1 MIRILARSSHPLAP
15 IFHLNG
21 GPGITNMT
29 FPQASRLTAQHDVV
43 MVGYRGVDGSSVL
56 NCPEVTAALE
66 KSADFLGKA
75 SLSAYSQAFASCAQ
89 RLERSGV
96 DLAGYTLAE
105 QADDIEAARVALG
118 YQRIDLL
125 SESAGT
131 RLAMIYQWRYPN
143 SVDRSVMVG
152 VNPPG
157 NFIYSGAEIDQGI
170 ERYSAL
176 CAQQSACRARTGNLA
191 ASMKHTA
198 AHMPSSWYS
207 LPIKPGNA
215 LVGTF
220 LGLTEANRGSPLS
233 GPMTL
238 DSWISA
244 AHGDPSGL
252 WFLSTMAGLV
262 LPSSFAWGEFASI
275 GMADAQPVERYF
287 SSGADRGSIIGNPL
301 GEFLW
306 GAGGMAHAWPANPG
320 ENQYT
325 SVQNSNV
332 PTLLIGGTLDFET
345 PAQNA
350 TKELL
355 PHLSNGHQVILS
367 GLGHVD
373 DFDAYEPS
381 ASTQLLTAFYATGQV
396 DTSRYTPNVVSFTT
410 SSTQTAIAKDSLA
423 DNDRLRLVG
432 SDLACGVGDPDPAP
446 RRYRPQDGRMDPFG
460 RSDRVRTR
468 RMVPR
473 RTVGTAVLAEP
484 AARRPAAGSGLDRGA
499 DLARGLRRL
508 GPHRHAKGDAGQ
520 GHRCR
525 GCRCGGRSR
534 TRFPRDR
541 RAHGVDHDDHRCGGR
556 VEPESARARHLDRA
570 GRVAAMATTP
580 PQPTVARRT
589 PDRVE
594 GLDHDLVVVGHVE
607 REVPVAPAP
616 GCLAPHAAHH
626 GDDYHGS
633 AEEILRAGPRREGE
647 TRHFERRSCWPTNT
661 GVWSAGTTV
670 TSSARQWGSKPP
682 PLVGRRRARR
692 GSNALARCS
701 QHHKLLD
708 RGIIGIKAD
717 YTINDFQHLI
727 GCSPAAD
734 TLVLAHASRPLVVP
748 QVRPASAGSESRP
761 VVHKGGLPIG

>member
-1 MIRILARSSHPLAP
+1 MKAKRIYSPSRIVALVVIGVMLLGLAYLRFAPGAAAVSVPQGAHAGQLTMHACTYATEQGAMPADCGTLVVPENRASSKSRLIALPVTRILARSSHPLAP
-15 IFHLNG
+15 IFYLNG

-29 FPQASRLTAQHDVV
+29 FPQAGRLTAQHDVV

-66 KSADFLGKA
+66 TSDYLGKA
-75 SLSAYSQAFASCAQ
+75 SLSAYSQAFASCAK
-89 RLERSGV
+89 RLERDGV

-118 YQRIDLL
+118 YKRIDLL

-131 RLAMIYQWRYPN
+131 RLGMIYQWRYPN

-176 CAQQSACRARTGNLA
+176 CAKQPACRARTANLA

-198 AHMPSSWYS
+198 ADMPSSWYS

-220 LGLTEANRGSPLS
+220 LGLTEATSVDSPLS

-252 WFLSTMAGLV
+252 WLLSTMANLT
-262 LPSSFAWGEFASI
+262 LPQSFTWGEFASI

-306 GAGGMAHAWPANPG
+306 GAGGLVHAWPANPG

-325 SVQNSNV
+325 SVQNSSV

-373 DFDAYEPS
+373 DFFSYEPR
-381 ASTQLLTAFYATGQV
+381 ASTQLLTTFYATGQV
-396 DTSRYTPNVVSFTT
+396 DTSRYTPNVVSFATPQ
-410 SSTQTAIAKDSLA
+410 SEAAIAKDLLA
-423 DNDRLRLVG
+423 FMIGFALLAVIWLVILAIRVRRRGGTGRKTGAWIRSAGPIVFGLGGWFLGALLVLRFWPNVPLE
-432 SDLACGVGDPDPAP
+432 DQLLAVVSVAVPIWLGVYAGWVRTDTPKAMRAKGIGAAGVGAVVGAALGFHVTSGLIALITTIIGAAVVSNLSLLVLDIWTERAAS
-446 RRYRPQDGRMDPFG
+446 R
-460 RSDRVRTR
+460 
-468 RMVPR
+468 
-473 RTVGTAVLAEP
+473 GTAAPAVDLSETEHLEP
-484 AARRPAAGSGLDRGA
+484 AL
-499 DLARGLRRL
+499 
-508 GPHRHAKGDAGQ
+508 H
-520 GHRCR
+520 
-525 GCRCGGRSR
+525 
-534 TRFPRDR
+534 
-541 RAHGVDHDDHRCGGR
+541 
-556 VEPESARARHLDRA
+556 
-570 GRVAAMATTP
+570 
-580 PQPTVARRT
+580 
-589 PDRVE
+589 
-594 GLDHDLVVVGHVE
+594 
-607 REVPVAPAP
+607 
-616 GCLAPHAAHH
+616 
-626 GDDYHGS
+626 
-633 AEEILRAGPRREGE
+633 
-647 TRHFERRSCWPTNT
+647 
-661 GVWSAGTTV
+661 
-670 TSSARQWGSKPP
+670 
-682 PLVGRRRARR
+682 
-692 GSNALARCS
+692 
-701 QHHKLLD
+701 
-708 RGIIGIKAD
+708 
-717 YTINDFQHLI
+717 
-727 GCSPAAD
+727 
-734 TLVLAHASRPLVVP
+734 
-748 QVRPASAGSESRP
+748 
-761 VVHKGGLPIG
+761 

>member
-1 MIRILARSSHPLAP
+1 MTTTPGTARARRNTWARIAALLVTIVLLAGLTYLRVSSSPETVSVSQGAHAGQLTMHPCTYPTENGAYRADCGTLVVPENRADPRSRLIALPVTRILARSSRPLAP
-15 IFHLNG
+15 IFHLSG
-21 GPGITNMT
+21 GPGETNMT
-29 FPQASRLTAQHDVV
+29 FPQASRLAAQHDVV

-66 KSADFLGKA
+66 NSDYLGKA
-75 SLSAYSQAFASCAQ
+75 SLSAYSRAFAACAK

-105 QADDIEAARVALG
+105 QADDIDAARVALG

-143 SVDRSVMVG
+143 TVDRSVMIG

-176 CAQQSACRARTGNLA
+176 CAQQPACRARTGNLA

-198 AHMPSSWYS
+198 AHMPSRWYS

-220 LGLTEANRGSPLS
+220 LGLTEATAVDSPLS

-244 AHGDPSGL
+244 AQGDPSGL
-252 WFLSTMAGLV
+252 WLLSTMANLT
-262 LPSSFAWGEFASI
+262 LPQSFTWGEFASI

-306 GAGGMAHAWPANPG
+306 GAGGLAHAWPANPG

-373 DFDAYEPS
+373 DFESYEPS
-381 ASTQLLTAFYATGQV
+381 ASTQLLTTFYATGQV
-396 DTSRYTPNVVSFTT
+396 DTSRYTPNRVSFTT
-410 SSTQTAIAKDSLA
+410 CANADS
-423 DNDRLRLVG
+423 DCQGPPCGNDRLRRPGCPVRCSG
-432 SDLACGVGDPDPAP
+432 SRAGYASTVPQGARPASRPAP
-446 RRYRPQDGRMDPFG
+446 SSCSCSG
-460 RSDRVRTR
+460 S
-468 RMVPR
+468 
-473 RTVGTAVLAEP
+473 
-484 AARRPAAGSGLDRGA
+484 AAGS
-499 DLARGLRRL
+499 
-508 GPHRHAKGDAGQ
+508 
-520 GHRCR
+520 
-525 GCRCGGRSR
+525 
-534 TRFPRDR
+534 
-541 RAHGVDHDDHRCGGR
+541 
-556 VEPESARARHLDRA
+556 E
-570 GRVAAMATTP
+570 
-580 PQPTVARRT
+580 QP
-589 PDRVE
+589 
-594 GLDHDLVVVGHVE
+594 
-607 REVPVAPAP
+607 
-616 GCLAPHAAHH
+616 
-626 GDDYHGS
+626 
-633 AEEILRAGPRREGE
+633 
-647 TRHFERRSCWPTNT
+647 
-661 GVWSAGTTV
+661 WS
-670 TSSARQWGSKPP
+670 S
-682 PLVGRRRARR
+682 
-692 GSNALARCS
+692 
-701 QHHKLLD
+701 
-708 RGIIGIKAD
+708 
-717 YTINDFQHLI
+717 
-727 GCSPAAD
+727 
-734 TLVLAHASRPLVVP
+734 
-748 QVRPASAGSESRP
+748 
-761 VVHKGGLPIG
+761 

>member
-1 MIRILARSSHPLAP
+1 MKAKRIYSPSRIVALVVIGVMLLGLAYLRFAPGAAAVSVPQGAHAGQLTMHACTYATEQGAMPADCGTLVVPENRASSKSRLIALPVTRILARSSHPLAP
-15 IFHLNG
+15 IFYLNG

-29 FPQASRLTAQHDVV
+29 FPQAGRLTAQHDVV

-66 KSADFLGKA
+66 TSDYLGKA
-75 SLSAYSQAFASCAQ
+75 SLSAYSQAFASCAK
-89 RLERSGV
+89 RLERDGV

-118 YQRIDLL
+118 YKRIDLL

-131 RLAMIYQWRYPN
+131 RLGMIYQWRYPN

-176 CAQQSACRARTGNLA
+176 CAKQPACRARTANLA

-198 AHMPSSWYS
+198 ADMPSSWYS

-220 LGLTEANRGSPLS
+220 LGLTEATSVDSPLS

-252 WFLSTMAGLV
+252 WLLSTMANLT
-262 LPSSFAWGEFASI
+262 LPQSFTWGEFASI

-306 GAGGMAHAWPANPG
+306 GAGGLVHAWPANPG

-325 SVQNSNV
+325 SVQNSSV

-373 DFDAYEPS
+373 DFFSYEPR
-381 ASTQLLTAFYATGQV
+381 ASTQLLTTFYATGQV
-396 DTSRYTPNVVSFTT
+396 DTSRYTPNVVSFAT
-410 SSTQTAIAKDSLA
+410 SPTQAAIAKDLLA
-423 DNDRLRLVG
+423 FMIGFALLAVIWLVILAIRVRRRGGTGRKTGAWIRSAGPIVFGLGGWFLGALLVLRFWPNVPLE
-432 SDLACGVGDPDPAP
+432 DQLLAVVSVAVPIWLGVYAGWVRTDTPKAMRAKGIGAAGVGAVVGAALGFHVTSGLIALITTIIGAAVVSNLSLLVLDIWTERAAS
-446 RRYRPQDGRMDPFG
+446 R
-460 RSDRVRTR
+460 
-468 RMVPR
+468 
-473 RTVGTAVLAEP
+473 GTAAPAVDLSETEHLEP
-484 AARRPAAGSGLDRGA
+484 AL
-499 DLARGLRRL
+499 
-508 GPHRHAKGDAGQ
+508 H
-520 GHRCR
+520 
-525 GCRCGGRSR
+525 
-534 TRFPRDR
+534 
-541 RAHGVDHDDHRCGGR
+541 
-556 VEPESARARHLDRA
+556 
-570 GRVAAMATTP
+570 
-580 PQPTVARRT
+580 
-589 PDRVE
+589 
-594 GLDHDLVVVGHVE
+594 
-607 REVPVAPAP
+607 
-616 GCLAPHAAHH
+616 
-626 GDDYHGS
+626 
-633 AEEILRAGPRREGE
+633 
-647 TRHFERRSCWPTNT
+647 
-661 GVWSAGTTV
+661 
-670 TSSARQWGSKPP
+670 
-682 PLVGRRRARR
+682 
-692 GSNALARCS
+692 
-701 QHHKLLD
+701 
-708 RGIIGIKAD
+708 
-717 YTINDFQHLI
+717 
-727 GCSPAAD
+727 
-734 TLVLAHASRPLVVP
+734 
-748 QVRPASAGSESRP
+748 
-761 VVHKGGLPIG
+761 

>member
-1 MIRILARSSHPLAP
+1 MHACTYATELGAVPADCGALIVPENRADPRSRLIALPVIRILARSSHPLAP

-29 FPQASRLTAQHDVV
+29 FPQAGRLTAQHDVV

-75 SLSAYSQAFASCAQ
+75 SLSAYSQAFVSCAQ
-89 RLERSGV
+89 RLEQSGV
-96 DLAGYTLAE
+96 DLAGYTLTE

-118 YQRIDLL
+118 YQSIDLL

-176 CAQQSACRARTGNLA
+176 CGQQSACRARTGNLA
-191 ASMKHTA
+191 ASMKHAA
-198 AHMPSSWYS
+198 AHLPSSWYS

-220 LGLTEANRGSPLS
+220 LGLTEATGSPLS

-275 GMADAQPVERYF
+275 GMADAQPAERYF

-355 PHLSNGHQVILS
+355 PHLSNGHQIILS

-381 ASTQLLTAFYATGQV
+381 ASTQLLTTFYATGQV

-423 DNDRLRLVG
+423 TMIGIVLLAVIWLVVLAIRIRRRGGTGHKTGAWIRSAGPIVFGLGGWFLGALLVLRFWPSWPL
-432 SDLACGVGDPDPAP
+432 DDQLLAVASIAVPIWLGVYAGWVRTDTPKALRAKGIGAAGVGA
-446 RRYRPQDGRMDPFG
+446 
-460 RSDRVRTR
+460 V
-468 RMVPR
+468 
-473 RTVGTAVLAEP
+473 VGAALGFHVTGGLMAWITTMIGAAVVSNLSLLALDIWTE
-484 AARRPAAGSGLDRGA
+484 RAAG
-499 DLARGLRRL
+499 
-508 GPHRHAKGDAGQ
+508 
-520 GHRCR
+520 
-525 GCRCGGRSR
+525 
-534 TRFPRDR
+534 
-541 RAHGVDHDDHRCGGR
+541 
-556 VEPESARARHLDRA
+556 
-570 GRVAAMATTP
+570 AAMATTP
-580 PQPTVARRT
+580 SQPTVARRT

-607 REVPVAPAP
+607 REVP
-616 GCLAPHAAHH
+616 
-626 GDDYHGS
+626 
-633 AEEILRAGPRREGE
+633 
-647 TRHFERRSCWPTNT
+647 
-661 GVWSAGTTV
+661 
-670 TSSARQWGSKPP
+670 
-682 PLVGRRRARR
+682 
-692 GSNALARCS
+692 
-701 QHHKLLD
+701 
-708 RGIIGIKAD
+708 
-717 YTINDFQHLI
+717 
-727 GCSPAAD
+727 
-734 TLVLAHASRPLVVP
+734 
-748 QVRPASAGSESRP
+748 
-761 VVHKGGLPIG
+761 

>member
-1 MIRILARSSHPLAP
+1 MKAKRIYSPSRIVALVVIGVMLLGLAYLRFAPGAAAVSVPQGAHAGQLTMHACTYATEQGAMPADCGTLVVPENRASSKSRLIALPVTRILARSSHPLAP
-15 IFHLNG
+15 IFYLNG

-29 FPQASRLTAQHDVV
+29 FPQAGRLTAQHDVV
-43 MVGYRGVDGSSVL
+43 MVGYRGIDGSSVL

-66 KSADFLGKA
+66 TSDYLGKA
-75 SLSAYSQAFASCAQ
+75 SLSAYSQAFASCAK
-89 RLERSGV
+89 RLERDGV

-118 YQRIDLL
+118 YKRIDLL

-131 RLAMIYQWRYPN
+131 RLGMIYQWRYPN

-176 CAQQSACRARTGNLA
+176 CAKQPACRARTANLA

-198 AHMPSSWYS
+198 ADMPSSWYS

-220 LGLTEANRGSPLS
+220 LGLTEATSVDSPLS

-252 WFLSTMAGLV
+252 WLLSTMANLT
-262 LPSSFAWGEFASI
+262 LPQSFTWGEFASI

-306 GAGGMAHAWPANPG
+306 GAGGLVHAWPANPG

-325 SVQNSNV
+325 SVQNSSV

-373 DFDAYEPS
+373 DFFSYEPR
-381 ASTQLLTAFYATGQV
+381 ASTQLLTTFYATGQV
-396 DTSRYTPNVVSFTT
+396 DTSRYTPNVVSFAT
-410 SSTQTAIAKDSLA
+410 SPTQAAIAKDLLA
-423 DNDRLRLVG
+423 FMIGFALLAVIWLVILAIRVRRRGGTGRKTGAWIRSAGPIVFGLGGWFLGALLVLRFWPSVPLE
-432 SDLACGVGDPDPAP
+432 DQLLAVVSVAVPIWLGVYAGWVRTDTPKAMRAKGIGAAGVGAVVGAALGFHVTSGLIALITTIIGAAVVSNLSLLVLDIWTERAAS
-446 RRYRPQDGRMDPFG
+446 R
-460 RSDRVRTR
+460 
-468 RMVPR
+468 
-473 RTVGTAVLAEP
+473 GTAAPAVDLSETEHLEP
-484 AARRPAAGSGLDRGA
+484 AL
-499 DLARGLRRL
+499 
-508 GPHRHAKGDAGQ
+508 H
-520 GHRCR
+520 
-525 GCRCGGRSR
+525 
-534 TRFPRDR
+534 
-541 RAHGVDHDDHRCGGR
+541 
-556 VEPESARARHLDRA
+556 
-570 GRVAAMATTP
+570 
-580 PQPTVARRT
+580 
-589 PDRVE
+589 
-594 GLDHDLVVVGHVE
+594 
-607 REVPVAPAP
+607 
-616 GCLAPHAAHH
+616 
-626 GDDYHGS
+626 
-633 AEEILRAGPRREGE
+633 
-647 TRHFERRSCWPTNT
+647 
-661 GVWSAGTTV
+661 
-670 TSSARQWGSKPP
+670 
-682 PLVGRRRARR
+682 
-692 GSNALARCS
+692 
-701 QHHKLLD
+701 
-708 RGIIGIKAD
+708 
-717 YTINDFQHLI
+717 
-727 GCSPAAD
+727 
-734 TLVLAHASRPLVVP
+734 
-748 QVRPASAGSESRP
+748 
-761 VVHKGGLPIG
+761 